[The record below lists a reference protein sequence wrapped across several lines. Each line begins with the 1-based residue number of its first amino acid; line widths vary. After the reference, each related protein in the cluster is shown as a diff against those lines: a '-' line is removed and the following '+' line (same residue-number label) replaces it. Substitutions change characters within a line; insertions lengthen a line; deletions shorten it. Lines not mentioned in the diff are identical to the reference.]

1 VLGVVLILVALVAL
15 VPVFL
20 IGGGVLCAV
29 LGQLL
34 TRHAESTHQASPLI
48 DCNK

>member
-1 VLGVVLILVALVAL
+1 MVGVVLILVVLVAL

-20 IGGGVLCAV
+20 IGGGVVCGV

-34 TRHAESTHQASPLI
+34 TRHAESTHEASP
-48 DCNK
+48 